1 MPPEAEGGG
10 VEPPRSCDPAVFETA
25 YRARGSPSVSGP
37 DRSRTCTSP
46 GKSRELSFELRSQ
59 DVVGRDRT
67 CDAPRFRRALYQ
79 LSFDHMSRRGWT
91 RTSSFLFVRQALSAI
106 ELLAQGGGDARSAE
120 VGQWLRPAA
129 VAAAS
134 GVFAVIRRREAMV
147 TARTQLR
154 DKGSNLDLHVQS
166 VVSCRLDDPGS
177 CLSVQLPHGR
187 STQRHLSC
195 QTAPGTSCRASYV
208 HATRLP
214 FDPGS
219 PAAYVHVRGTT
230 SSWRGFGAR
239 VSCALCEI
247 ARQKHTLMSERN
259 SSTERR
265 SGLSLSGGASIRS
278 RACSS

>member
-67 CDAPRFRRALYQ
+67 CDAPRFRRALYR

-106 ELLAQGGGDARSAE
+106 ELLAQGGGDARCAE

-134 GVFAVIRRREAMV
+134 GVFAVIRRREAMGHRENSAPGQGIEPRSPRSERGV
-147 TARTQLR
+147 LPVRRSRIVPLR
-154 DKGSNLDLHVQS
+154 PAPCVGGRRKGTS
-166 VVSCRLDDPGS
+166 VVKRRPAPRAEPPMSMPLAYPSTLDRRLRTCTS
-177 CLSVQLPHGR
+177 AGR
-187 STQRHLSC
+187 RH
-195 QTAPGTSCRASYV
+195 R
-208 HATRLP
+208 
-214 FDPGS
+214 
-219 PAAYVHVRGTT
+219 
-230 SSWRGFGAR
+230 
-239 VSCALCEI
+239 
-247 ARQKHTLMSERN
+247 
-259 SSTERR
+259 
-265 SGLSLSGGASIRS
+265 GGALEPES
-278 RACSS
+278 RARCAKYAGKSSR

>member
-46 GKSRELSFELRSQ
+46 GKSRELSVELRSQ
-59 DVVGRDRT
+59 DVVGRART

-106 ELLAQGGGDARSAE
+106 ELLAQGGGDARCAE

-134 GVFAVIRRREAMV
+134 GVFAVIRRREAMCHRENSAPGQGIEPRSPRSERGV
-147 TARTQLR
+147 LPVRRSRIVPLRPAPPREVDAKAPRLSNGARHLVPSLLCPCHSPTLRPWIAGRVRARPRDDVIVEGLWSPSLVRAVRNSQAKAHANVRAQFQHRTQERSFSLR
-154 DKGSNLDLHVQS
+154 RGLDS
-166 VVSCRLDDPGS
+166 
-177 CLSVQLPHGR
+177 
-187 STQRHLSC
+187 
-195 QTAPGTSCRASYV
+195 
-208 HATRLP
+208 
-214 FDPGS
+214 F
-219 PAAYVHVRGTT
+219 
-230 SSWRGFGAR
+230 
-239 VSCALCEI
+239 
-247 ARQKHTLMSERN
+247 
-259 SSTERR
+259 
-265 SGLSLSGGASIRS
+265 
-278 RACSS
+278 